1 MLNKEKYKEELENIL
16 AKSLAVS
23 KNGKI
28 SHCASMKCGDCIF
41 FQGGCGNAAKVWLNS
56 EYQEYILTD
65 KEKAYLS
72 AVIAPFKDKVKTIAK
87 LSDNFP
93 PKEYIRI
100 LIEGSADAILPTFN
114 KDTMYKGMQIEREYA
129 LEELGL

>member
-1 MLNKEKYKEELENIL
+1 MLNKEKYKEELEDIL
-16 AKSLAVS
+16 ANSIAVS
-23 KNGKI
+23 KNGKV
-28 SHCASMKCGDCIF
+28 SYCASMKCGDCIF
-41 FQGGCGNAAKVWLNS
+41 FRNGCGDSVKVWLNS
-56 EYQEYILTD
+56 ECQECTLTD

-72 AVIAPFKDKVKTIAK
+72 AVIAPFKDKVKSIAK

-100 LIEGSADAILPTFN
+100 LIEGAAPAILPRFD
-114 KDTMYKGMQIEREYA
+114 KGAMYKGMIIDEEYT

>member
-1 MLNKEKYKEELENIL
+1 MLNKEQYKEELENIL
-16 AKSLAVS
+16 AMSLAVS

-41 FQGGCGNAAKVWLNS
+41 FQCGCANAAKVWLNS
-56 EYQEYILTD
+56 EYQEYILTEE
-65 KEKAYLS
+65 EKTYWS
-72 AVIAPFKDKVKTIAK
+72 AVIKPFRDRVKSIVK
-87 LSDNFP
+87 LTGDYS
-93 PKEYIRI
+93 PKQYIRI
-100 LIEGSADAILPTFN
+100 FVEGSADAILPTFN

>member
-16 AKSLAVS
+16 ARSLAVS

-41 FQGGCGNAAKVWLNS
+41 FQGGCDDAAKVWLNS
-56 EYQEYILTD
+56 ECQEYTLTD

-72 AVIAPFKDKVKTIAK
+72 AVIAPFKDKVKSIAK

-93 PKEYIRI
+93 PKEYIRT
-100 LIEGSADAILPTFN
+100 LIEGAAPAILPRFD
-114 KDTMYKGMQIEREYA
+114 KGAMYKGMIIDEEYI

>member
-16 AKSLAVS
+16 ARSLAVS

-28 SHCASMKCGDCIF
+28 SHCASMKCSDCIF
-41 FQGGCGNAAKVWLNS
+41 FQGGCDDAAKVWLNS
-56 EYQEYILTD
+56 EYQEYILTEE
-65 KEKAYLS
+65 EKTYLS
-72 AVIAPFKDKVKTIAK
+72 AVIKPFRGRVKSIVK
-87 LSDNFP
+87 LTGDYS
-93 PKEYIRI
+93 PKQYIRI
-100 LIEGSADAILPTFN
+100 FVEGSADAILPTFN